1 MSDTNSSNIA
11 AWFGF
16 LIYFSIKY
24 MVLEAEA
31 KVVPGK
37 IQRGAILCFEVQVNA
52 CVHMCGR
59 VLLLKL
65 LAWYIIKAS

>member
-1 MSDTNSSNIA
+1 MSDTNSPNIA

-16 LIYFSIKY
+16 LFYFSTKY
-24 MVLEAEA
+24 MALEAEA

-37 IQRGAILCFEVQVNA
+37 IQRGAIMCFEVQENA

-65 LAWYIIKAS
+65 LVYNKS